1 MASVGR
7 NPSALAGSRAECGV
21 TPNPARVLAIDYG
34 RRRLGLALSDAL
46 GLTAQPLT
54 TLARANRRDDLRWLR
69 ELVRRHGVQRIIVG
83 HPLHLDGSA
92 GEMAAEAARFA
103 ARIEKQLSL
112 PVELVDERL
121 SSWEAEQMHA
131 VKEAYSAER
140 RGLARRQGGRGVR
153 RRRGRGV
160 RIQESPKIDQMAA
173 AVILRDYLGRER
185 ARADS
190 AESAAT
196 IPTQQARHKREQAR
210 S

>member
-1 MASVGR
+1 
-7 NPSALAGSRAECGV
+7 
-21 TPNPARVLAIDYG
+21 
-34 RRRLGLALSDAL
+34 
-46 GLTAQPLT
+46 
-54 TLARANRRDDLRWLR
+54 
-69 ELVRRHGVQRIIVG
+69 
-83 HPLHLDGSA
+83 
-92 GEMAAEAARFA
+92 MAAEAARFA
-103 ARIEKQLSL
+103 ARIEKHLSL

-121 SSWEAEQMHA
+121 SSWEAQQMLA

-140 RGLARRQGGRGVR
+140 RSLARHQGGRGVR
-153 RRRGRGV
+153 RRPGRGV